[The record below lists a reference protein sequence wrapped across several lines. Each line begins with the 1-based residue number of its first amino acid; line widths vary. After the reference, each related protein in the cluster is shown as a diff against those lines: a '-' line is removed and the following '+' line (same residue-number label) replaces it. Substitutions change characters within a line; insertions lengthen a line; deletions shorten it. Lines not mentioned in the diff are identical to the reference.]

1 VRRAPLRADVQ
12 SASGSNRNPGLDPPL
27 ASRRWTPPFALEGR
41 MNDAE
46 AARAYRLQQCAA
58 IIEALTVIDPV
69 TGEEVPCYEPD
80 PE

>member
-1 VRRAPLRADVQ
+1 
-12 SASGSNRNPGLDPPL
+12 
-27 ASRRWTPPFALEGR
+27 